1 MNEIRNNLF
10 VVLHNVTGVS
20 KIIDTSQVV
29 YGLGYQNFVVSRAE
43 GSAAQTGIPEANR
56 LALKMKRNFIVLP
69 DLGDVIELLGVKRPL
84 LMPSPLLT
92 KERISVSELARS
104 LRSGER
110 VALVLSGSNSSF
122 SRREMDMGDCRSLDA
137 DVDIG
142 PSGTAA
148 VVLYG
153 LSRELSTGPQSG

>member
-1 MNEIRNNLF
+1 LNDIRNNLF
-10 VVLHNVTGVS
+10 VVLHNVTGVNR
-20 KIIDTSQVV
+20 IIDMSQVV

-69 DLGDVIELLGVKRPL
+69 DLGDVVELLGVKRPF

-110 VALVLSGSNSSF
+110 VVLVLSGSSSSF
-122 SRREMDMGDCRSLDA
+122 SRREMDLGECRSLDTE
-137 DVDIG
+137 VDIG

-153 LSRELSTGPQSG
+153 LSRELNSGLQGG